1 MDKKKIKAPS
11 FIQALV
17 ILLVVVAILML
28 SVTLLDVSI
37 QIALLFSII
46 IASCFAIFLGY
57 KWDDVQK
64 MMMDGVMSMLIATFI
79 LMLIGAVI
87 ATWIASGTIP
97 YIIYLGLKLISPKFF
112 FTLCMPG
119 SSIYVHGVRQF
130 LVICRYSGYRIYGYR
145 CRPGNQSGHDS
156 RRYRIRCIFW
166 RQTVPILRYDELSIS
181 YGGHDIV

>member
-112 FTLCMPG
+112 YSVHAWQQHLCPWRAAVPG
-119 SSIYVHGVRQF
+119 HLQVQWVSHLWVSVQAWESI
-130 LVICRYSGYRIYGYR
+130 
-145 CRPGNQSGHDS
+145 RP
-156 RRYRIRCIFW
+156 
-166 RQTVPILRYDELSIS
+166 
-181 YGGHDIV
+181 

>member
-112 FTLCMPG
+112 LLCACLAAAFMSMACG
-119 SSIYVHGVRQF
+119 SSWSSAGTVGIALWVSVQAWES
-130 LVICRYSGYRIYGYR
+130 I
-145 CRPGNQSGHDS
+145 RP
-156 RRYRIRCIFW
+156 
-166 RQTVPILRYDELSIS
+166 
-181 YGGHDIV
+181 